1 MAPVVGVGSEETV
14 TAGPFVVTRLRVHVM
29 VTHLRVHVMVTRL
42 RVHVMVTRL
51 RVHVMVT
58 RSRGRGFARNVRHSG
73 LDGPDHVGH
82 RHGLLVAGASQGP
95 K

>member
-14 TAGPFVVTRLRVHVM
+14 TAGPFVVTR
-29 VTHLRVHVMVTRL
+29 LRVHVMVTRL

-82 RHGLLVAGASQGP
+82 RHGLLVAGAS
-95 K
+95 

>member
-14 TAGPFVVTRLRVHVM
+14 TAGPFV
-29 VTHLRVHVMVTRL
+29 VTRL

>member
-29 VTHLRVHVMVTRL
+29 VTHL

>member
-14 TAGPFVVTRLRVHVM
+14 TAGPFVVTR
-29 VTHLRVHVMVTRL
+29 LRVHVMVTRL